1 MFLKGCIRILFSI
14 FFVSILIAESSGFCA
29 YVKSMALGSNPKYS
43 DEFDYFEYT
52 DPKAEAGGELRMASM
67 GTFDKVNPFS
77 LRGIVAAGVSDLIFE
92 PLAIFSLDE
101 PMTMYGLLAEEMKL
115 GRDKLSISFRLNREA
130 KFSNGDPV
138 LAKDVV
144 FSYETLISGD
154 GVNPF
159 FKNYWADIKGV
170 SIVSDREVKF
180 TFRKKN

>member
-1 MFLKGCIRILFSI
+1 MFLKGHFRILFSI

-52 DPKAEAGGELRMASM
+52 DPNAEVGGELRMASM

-77 LRGIVAAGVSDLIFE
+77 LRGIVAAGVSDLVFE

-115 GRDKLSISFRLNREA
+115 GRDKLSISFRLNRKA
-130 KFSNGDPV
+130 KF
-138 LAKDVV
+138 
-144 FSYETLISGD
+144 
-154 GVNPF
+154 
-159 FKNYWADIKGV
+159 
-170 SIVSDREVKF
+170 
-180 TFRKKN
+180 

>member
-1 MFLKGCIRILFSI
+1 
-14 FFVSILIAESSGFCA
+14 
-29 YVKSMALGSNPKYS
+29 
-43 DEFDYFEYT
+43 
-52 DPKAEAGGELRMASM
+52 
-67 GTFDKVNPFS
+67 
-77 LRGIVAAGVSDLIFE
+77 
-92 PLAIFSLDE
+92 
-101 PMTMYGLLAEEMKL
+101 MKL
-115 GRDKLSISFRLNREA
+115 GRDQLSISFRLNREA

-180 TFRKKN
+180 TFRKKIGNYILLLLQCQYFLTNGVRIEKISRYCYRLSNC

>member
-1 MFLKGCIRILFSI
+1 MFLKDISGYYLV

-52 DPKAEAGGELRMASM
+52 DPNAEVGGELRMHLWAPLLLTHFRS
-67 GTFDKVNPFS
+67 GN
-77 LRGIVAAGVSDLIFE
+77 RCCRAGSIFE

-101 PMTMYGLLAEEMKL
+101 PMTMYGLLAEEMEL

-180 TFRKKN
+180 TLEKK